1 MREHRYHPWR
11 ALRGLPHITLRW
23 SAAVA
28 RGRVDGHTI
37 TLHPLLTQAERRS
50 TLAHE
55 LVHLERGPAPP
66 HLTAREELLVEEI
79 AARRLVDLDDLADA
93 IVWHDGLHRGP
104 WGSAA
109 VPQRSTLVGH
119 RRGESRR
126 ARRAD
131 PARTAA
137 HVRIVGD
144 PVGGEREGGAADAR
158 PRVRGAHPGPVRASV
173 RRRPG
178 HGRGCSRRTAA
189 EGMWAKCG
197 HGDRLRTSRR
207 AENLP

>member
-79 AARRLVDLDDLADA
+79 AARRLVNLDDLADA
-93 IVWHDGLHRGP
+93 IVWHDGHAHDDMADDLWVDRAVLLVRIATLDDEERAYIEQIVARKE
-104 WGSAA
+104 GSA
-109 VPQRSTLVGH
+109 
-119 RRGESRR
+119 
-126 ARRAD
+126 
-131 PARTAA
+131 
-137 HVRIVGD
+137 
-144 PVGGEREGGAADAR
+144 
-158 PRVRGAHPGPVRASV
+158 
-173 RRRPG
+173 
-178 HGRGCSRRTAA
+178 
-189 EGMWAKCG
+189 
-197 HGDRLRTSRR
+197 
-207 AENLP
+207 